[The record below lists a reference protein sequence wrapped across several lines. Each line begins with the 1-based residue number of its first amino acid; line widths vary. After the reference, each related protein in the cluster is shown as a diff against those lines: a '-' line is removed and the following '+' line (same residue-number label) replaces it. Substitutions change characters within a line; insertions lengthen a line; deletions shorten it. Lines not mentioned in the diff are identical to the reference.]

1 MLLYVYYFINYYY
14 IMYNFIIYNDNDNF
28 YYEKLFFIYLLL
40 KMNIFV
46 LKLIIRLWFEG
57 VIDVFLNV
65 LVVYYGVIWE
75 ISIVGVIIIYEFDV
89 KLVC

>member
-1 MLLYVYYFINYYY
+1 MLV
-14 IMYNFIIYNDNDNF
+14 II
-28 YYEKLFFIYLLL
+28 FIYLLL
-40 KMNIFV
+40 KMNIIV

-89 KLVC
+89 NLVC